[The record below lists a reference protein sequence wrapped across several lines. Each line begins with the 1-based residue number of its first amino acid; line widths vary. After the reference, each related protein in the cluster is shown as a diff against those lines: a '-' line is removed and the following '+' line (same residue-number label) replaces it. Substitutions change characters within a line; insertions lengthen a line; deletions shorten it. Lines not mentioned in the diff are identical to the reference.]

1 LKTKIA
7 FESKQTEEVMAEK
20 KAEFVVT
27 DRRRFGTE
35 GEPRPDAQV
44 AEEDKPAAPPKS
56 NQAGP
61 APTNASAPAKPPVA
75 APPAQ
80 QAGQAG
86 QSIAGEAAPEHEEE
100 MAAPPTAEEQRE
112 QDEAYK
118 ASGKKID
125 DMIAAAGKSPQGG
138 PMEMNFERVIES
150 FYMSALIQMGA
161 IRQDNEP
168 HRVDIIGAR
177 QTIDSLTV
185 MQEKT
190 KGNLTDREKTL
201 LQNVLFEL
209 RMAFIEIT
217 NAVAASATKPGAMPP
232 GTMPPGA
239 VPPGDKK

>member
-1 LKTKIA
+1 
-7 FESKQTEEVMAEK
+7 MAEK

-44 AEEDKPAAPPKS
+44 AEEEKPAQPPPAAKATPPAAKQPAPP
-56 NQAGP
+56 P
-61 APTNASAPAKPPVA
+61 SA
-75 APPAQ
+75 AQ
-80 QAGQAG
+80 PSQGTQTQVQPGSPGA
-86 QSIAGEAAPEHEEE
+86 ENEEE
-100 MAAPPTAEEQRE
+100 MAPPPTAEEERE
-112 QDEAYK
+112 QSEAYK

-125 DMIAAAGKSPQGG
+125 DMISAAGKAPQGG
-138 PMEMNFERVIES
+138 PLEMSFERVIES

-168 HRVDIIGAR
+168 PRVDIIGAR

-185 MQEKT
+185 LQEKT

-217 NAVAASATKPGAMPP
+217 NAVATSAIKPGAVPPGAMPP
-232 GTMPPGA
+232 G
-239 VPPGDKK
+239 VKK

>member
-1 LKTKIA
+1 
-7 FESKQTEEVMAEK
+7 MAEK

-35 GEPRPDAQV
+35 GEPRPEAQV
-44 AEEDKPAAPPKS
+44 AEEDKPAAPPKV
-56 NQAGP
+56 NQTAP
-61 APTNASAPAKPPVA
+61 APANTSAPAITPA
-75 APPAQ
+75 APPPAH

-86 QSIAGEAAPEHEEE
+86 QSIAGEASAAQEHEEE
-100 MAAPPTAEEQRE
+100 IPAPPTAEEQRE

-125 DMIAAAGKSPQGG
+125 EMISAAGKAPQSG
-138 PMEMNFERVIES
+138 PLEMSFERVIES

-168 HRVDIIGAR
+168 PRVDIIGAR
-177 QTIDSLTV
+177 QTIDSLTIL
-185 MQEKT
+185 QEKT

-217 NAVAASATKPGAMPP
+217 NAVAASATKPGAV
-232 GTMPPGA
+232 PPGA
-239 VPPGDKK
+239 MPPLDKK

>member
-1 LKTKIA
+1 
-7 FESKQTEEVMAEK
+7 MAEK

-35 GEPRPDAQV
+35 GEPRPEAQT
-44 AEEDKPAAPPKS
+44 AEEEKPVAPAKA

-61 APTNASAPAKPPVA
+61 APAKPPVA
-75 APPAQ
+75 SPPAQ
-80 QAGQAG
+80 PASQAS
-86 QSIAGEAAPEHEEE
+86 QSFTGGAPAAPEQEEE
-100 MAAPPTAEEQRE
+100 MAPPPTAEEQRA
-112 QDEAYK
+112 QSEAYK

-125 DMIAAAGKSPQGG
+125 DMISAAGKAPEGG
-138 PMEMNFERVIES
+138 PLEMNFERVIES

-168 HRVDIIGAR
+168 PRVDIIGAR
-177 QTIDSLTV
+177 QTIDSLNV
-185 MQEKT
+185 LQEKT

-217 NAVAASATKPGAMPP
+217 NAVAASATRPGAAPPGAMPP
-232 GTMPPGA
+232 GGAPP
-239 VPPGDKK
+239 VDKK

>member
-1 LKTKIA
+1 
-7 FESKQTEEVMAEK
+7 MAEK
-20 KAEFVVT
+20 KSEFVVT

-44 AEEDKPAAPPKS
+44 AEEDKPAAPPKA
-56 NQAGP
+56 NQAGAGP
-61 APTNASAPAKPPVA
+61 ANTSAAAKPPA
-75 APPAQ
+75 APPHAHQ
-80 QAGQAG
+80 PQG
-86 QSIAGEAAPEHEEE
+86 GEASAAPEQEEE

-125 DMIAAAGKSPQGG
+125 DMIAAAGKAPQGG
-138 PMEMNFERVIES
+138 PLEMNFERVIES

-168 HRVDIIGAR
+168 PRVDIIGAR
-177 QTIDSLTV
+177 QTIDSLTIL
-185 MQEKT
+185 QEKT

-232 GTMPPGA
+232 GA

>member
-1 LKTKIA
+1 
-7 FESKQTEEVMAEK
+7 MAEK
-20 KAEFVVT
+20 KSEFVVT

-44 AEEDKPAAPPKS
+44 LEEEKPAP
-56 NQAGP
+56 
-61 APTNASAPAKPPVA
+61 KPPA
-75 APPAQ
+75 AQATPPPAQ
-80 QAGQAG
+80 QPAQP
-86 QSIAGEAAPEHEEE
+86 QSAQHSQGAQTQVQPGSPEAEHEEE
-100 MAAPPTAEEQRE
+100 MSPPPTAEEQHE
-112 QDEAYK
+112 QSEQYK

-138 PMEMNFERVIES
+138 PLEMNFERVIES

-168 HRVDIIGAR
+168 PRVDIIGAR
-177 QTIDSLTV
+177 QTIDSLAV
-185 MQEKT
+185 LQEKT

-217 NAVAASATKPGAMPP
+217 NAVATSATKPGAMPP
-232 GTMPPGA
+232 GAMPPL
-239 VPPGDKK
+239 DKK

>member
-1 LKTKIA
+1 
-7 FESKQTEEVMAEK
+7 MAEK

-44 AEEDKPAAPPKS
+44 AEEEKPAPK
-56 NQAGP
+56 
-61 APTNASAPAKPPVA
+61 TPVA
-75 APPAQ
+75 QTAPPAAKQ
-80 QAGQAG
+80 PTPPPPAATQPSQGAQTQAQ
-86 QSIAGEAAPEHEEE
+86 PESPETEQEEE
-100 MAAPPTAEEQRE
+100 MAPPPTAEEQHA
-112 QDEAYK
+112 QSEAYK

-125 DMIAAAGKSPQGG
+125 DMISAAGKTPQGG

-168 HRVDIIGAR
+168 PRVDIIGAR
-177 QTIDSLTV
+177 QTIDSLAIL
-185 MQEKT
+185 QEKT

-217 NAVAASATKPGAMPP
+217 NAVATSATKPGAMPP
-232 GTMPPGA
+232 GAMPPL
-239 VPPGDKK
+239 DKK

>member
-1 LKTKIA
+1 
-7 FESKQTEEVMAEK
+7 MAEK

-44 AEEDKPAAPPKS
+44 AEEEKPATPPAVQATPPPKAAPPTS
-56 NQAGP
+56 AQP
-61 APTNASAPAKPPVA
+61 SQSAPAQ
-75 APPAQ
+75 AQ
-80 QAGQAG
+80 PGQPDTE
-86 QSIAGEAAPEHEEE
+86 QEEE
-100 MAAPPTAEEQRE
+100 MAPPPTAEEQHA
-112 QDEAYK
+112 QSEAYK

-125 DMIAAAGKSPQGG
+125 EMISAAGKAPQGG
-138 PMEMNFERVIES
+138 PLEMNFERVVES

-168 HRVDIIGAR
+168 PRVDIIGAR
-177 QTIDSLTV
+177 QTIDSLAIL
-185 MQEKT
+185 QEKT

-217 NAVAASATKPGAMPP
+217 NAVATSATKPGAMPP
-232 GTMPPGA
+232 GAMPPL
-239 VPPGDKK
+239 DKK